1 MFMLNKDWN
10 RNAPAQRMMKHK
22 TESHVRRTGI
32 AAVFQASNGDYKR
45 TTEDANQDTN
55 QTVFLLAEPT
65 VTGGRGSA
73 LTYEHHETQDFIRY
87 RSKATQK
94 RLSTSTR
101 FPPVLTSKLTTPT
114 HEEDIARNRLSGKVQ
129 WCKCH
134 WTVHIPGGAGRF
146 WRQSRAAKDLVA
158 TGLVWISIS

>member
-1 MFMLNKDWN
+1 MYAGLGLQPFSRL
-10 RNAPAQRMMKHK
+10 Q
-22 TESHVRRTGI
+22 
-32 AAVFQASNGDYKR
+32 NGDYKR

-87 RSKATQK
+87 RSKPHK

-101 FPPVLTSKLTTPT
+101 FPPVLTSKLTIIYP
-114 HEEDIARNRLSGKVQ
+114 
-129 WCKCH
+129 
-134 WTVHIPGGAGRF
+134 
-146 WRQSRAAKDLVA
+146 
-158 TGLVWISIS
+158 